1 MDGKQHLVHGET
13 TNMFYSIMPSPNRL
27 GKDAEMIYGDCGGFL
42 FFSFEQPKKPPKEE
56 GNYIWEVFRC
66 QQVSI
71 IFRSDRVHKKSM
83 YQIYYIIYIYIII
96 SVLVSHTYQGFRT
109 VPKTI
114 PACNMSSCWKSVT
127 HAWVCLIHG
136 PQELGE
142 AGCSRIFF

>member
-1 MDGKQHLVHGET
+1 MWEMDGKQHLVHGET

-83 YQIYYIIYIYIII
+83 YQIYYIIYIYHYIG
-96 SVLVSHTYQGFRT
+96 VG
-109 VPKTI
+109 
-114 PACNMSSCWKSVT
+114 
-127 HAWVCLIHG
+127 
-136 PQELGE
+136 
-142 AGCSRIFF
+142 